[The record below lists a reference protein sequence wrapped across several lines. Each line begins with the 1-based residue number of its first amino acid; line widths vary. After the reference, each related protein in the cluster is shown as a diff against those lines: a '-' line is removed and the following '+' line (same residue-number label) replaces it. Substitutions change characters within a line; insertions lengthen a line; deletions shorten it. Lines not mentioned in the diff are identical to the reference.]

1 MEKAQH
7 FKGGP
12 EGESHP
18 VRVPAGPAR
27 IRRRSG
33 GKGETDGRIRE
44 LLRDYPRGATAE
56 EVGGALSLGRST
68 ARRHLEAMARAGEL
82 GVETYGQTRVFT
94 LPRQAGLASVIRKP
108 APLVLVLSP
117 DLRVTGVNDLLLSV
131 FGLGRGD
138 LVGRQIASSPL
149 ARLLGKQVLG
159 QILKGREGTT
169 GVQEFECLVG
179 DARYIFRAGVTPVA
193 GSRGPAGMVLSLE
206 DVTGT
211 VLHRRRIEELMD
223 GGTLAL
229 LSSNPRILDD
239 MLHRREEEEQLRLI
253 RESVD
258 HVPVAA
264 LWIGRDGRVLR
275 VNRAAAGLL
284 GYPEEE
290 LLGMTWAALDPDQP
304 PDSWDALWGALDIR
318 PGASFEGRFRTKE
331 GIHVPVA
338 IRAGRIR
345 HGTREF
351 GFVLAEDIAR
361 RKEEEEALR
370 SSESSLREANRRLN
384 LLAALTRHDALND
397 IAALGMYLELAK
409 AGPAAGPE
417 VPLKMAGLL
426 HALRHKLEFSRDYA
440 GLGMTAPGWEEL
452 SAAVGRG
459 IAAKDT
465 GLLRVDLDM
474 PAVEIYRDPLFERA
488 VANLVDNTLRHG
500 EHASCLR
507 FSALPDGE
515 GCTLLVE
522 DDGVGIPAE
531 RKEAVFRSGYG
542 RKSGLGLFLVR
553 EILGITGMTIRETG
567 EPGKGARFEIRI
579 PGDSLRVK
587 EGPAGALADAPAAGM
602 LPGPGQGTGRAIT
615 Q

>member
-1 MEKAQH
+1 
-7 FKGGP
+7 
-12 EGESHP
+12 
-18 VRVPAGPAR
+18 
-27 IRRRSG
+27 
-33 GKGETDGRIRE
+33 
-44 LLRDYPRGATAE
+44 
-56 EVGGALSLGRST
+56 
-68 ARRHLEAMARAGEL
+68 
-82 GVETYGQTRVFT
+82 
-94 LPRQAGLASVIRKP
+94 
-108 APLVLVLSP
+108 
-117 DLRVTGVNDLLLSV
+117 
-131 FGLGRGD
+131 
-138 LVGRQIASSPL
+138 
-149 ARLLGKQVLG
+149 
-159 QILKGREGTT
+159 
-169 GVQEFECLVG
+169 
-179 DARYIFRAGVTPVA
+179 
-193 GSRGPAGMVLSLE
+193 
-206 DVTGT
+206 
-211 VLHRRRIEELMD
+211 
-223 GGTLAL
+223 
-229 LSSNPRILDD
+229 
-239 MLHRREEEEQLRLI
+239 
-253 RESVD
+253 
-258 HVPVAA
+258 
-264 LWIGRDGRVLR
+264 
-275 VNRAAAGLL
+275 
-284 GYPEEE
+284 
-290 LLGMTWAALDPDQP
+290 MTWAALDPDQH
-304 PDSWDALWGALDIR
+304 PDTWDALWGALDIR
-318 PGASFEGRFRTKE
+318 PEAVFDGRFRTKE
-331 GIHVPVA
+331 GITVPVA
-338 IRAGRIR
+338 LQAGRIR
-345 HGTREF
+345 HGDQEF
-351 GFVLAEDIAR
+351 GLVLAGDITR

-465 GLLRVDLDM
+465 GLLRVDFDL

-507 FSALPDGE
+507 FSALPDGG